1 LINLIFAVEKI
12 NTMSEV
18 RVRFAPSPTGPL
30 HIGGVR
36 TALYNYLFAKNKGG
50 KMILRIEDTDQAR
63 FVEGAEQYIIESLKW
78 CGIEFDES
86 VVAGGEFGPYKQSE
100 RKAMY
105 LPYAEQLVKDGFAY
119 YAFDT
124 SEELTAMR
132 ERMKAA
138 GVPSPQYNAV
148 TRTTMQNSLALS
160 EDEVKKRMDAGE
172 AYVVRIKM
180 PRNEEVKLNDIIRG
194 WVVVNTNHMDDKV
207 IFKSDGMPTYH
218 LANVVDDYMMKIS
231 HVIRGEEW
239 LPSAPLHVLL
249 YKYLGWEDAMPEFA
263 HLPLILKP
271 DGNGKLSKRDGDRL
285 GFPVFPTQWMNPE
298 TKEVSSGYRESGY
311 IKQAFINMLSFLGWN
326 PGTTQ
331 EIFSM
336 EGLIEAFSLDRV
348 GKAGAKFDVDKTR
361 WFNQQYL
368 RSKSK
373 EELAQDLQVILKEN
387 GVEAEDNF
395 VATVCDQL
403 KERATFV
410 KDMWEEGRYYF
421 EAPTSFDEKTIRKKW
436 KEDTPKYV
444 LELKDRLAELADF
457 TPENIEEAFKKYLE
471 ENELGMGKLL
481 PAFRVCLTGLGM
493 GPSLF
498 DIASLLGKEET
509 IKRMETALEKIN

>member
-1 LINLIFAVEKI
+1 MINHIFATEKL
-12 NTMSEV
+12 NKMSEV

-36 TALYNYLFAKNKGG
+36 TALYNYLFAKKNGG

-63 FVEGAEQYIIESLKW
+63 FVEGAEQYIIDSLKW

-86 VVAGGEFGPYKQSE
+86 IFAGGEFGPYKQSE

-194 WVVVNTNHMDDKV
+194 WVVVNTNYMDDKV

-218 LANVVDDYMMKIS
+218 LANVVDDYKMKIS

-249 YKYLGWEDAMPEFA
+249 YKYLGWEDAMPEFG

-285 GFPVFPTQWMNPE
+285 GFPVFPTEWMNPE
-298 TKEVSSGYRESGY
+298 TKETSSGYRESGY
-311 IKQAFINMLSFLGWN
+311 IKEAFINMLSFLGWN

-336 EGLIEAFSLDRV
+336 EGLIEAFSLERV

-395 VATVCDQL
+395 VATVCEQL

-410 KDMWEEGRYYF
+410 KDMWEEGQYYF
-421 EAPTSFDEKTIRKKW
+421 SAPTTYDEKTIRKKW

-444 LELKDRLAELADF
+444 SELKDKLAELADF
-457 TPENIEEAFKKYLE
+457 TPENIEIAFKKYLE
-471 ENELGMGKLL
+471 ENELGMGRLL